1 MRRSARQPIKRRVIA
16 VTALVL
22 ALLML
27 TPAAHAD
34 PPVAQG
40 WWWIGQREALPIPA
54 VGPVGQ
60 VTEQIPQQAG
70 PSGVPDDGLY
80 VAGSAAGDEAVA
92 TLRFFIRE
100 GAEPRSLELVVAGE
114 STGTPLIRLC
124 AVTTQWT
131 PTQRGTWDS
140 RPEFQ
145 CADDAPVGVPS
156 EDGKTVSF
164 DLSGRNLVG
173 TIDFGLAPGV
183 EEETGAPATFQAAFE
198 KPGVDA
204 LVMAGG
210 AEADVPAFSP
220 PPADGGGSSAPA
232 SPVTMAEIPQV
243 PAASGGFNPSPLATQ
258 APAPSAVGGGTSEF
272 AAPVANAPLPMVPAS
287 SGNDLR
293 TFGMVGLLALAG
305 FYAWLTGQKSRE
317 PSSLLVFG
325 RGSAGPVIDAEV
337 LR

>member
-1 MRRSARQPIKRRVIA
+1 MRRSARYSTRHRVVA
-16 VTALVL
+16 VVALVL
-22 ALLML
+22 ALLMVA
-27 TPAAHAD
+27 PAAHAD

-40 WWWIGQREALPIPA
+40 WWWIAQREALLLPA
-54 VGPVGQ
+54 VGPIGQ
-60 VTEQIPQQAG
+60 VTEQLPEQAG
-70 PSGVPDDGLY
+70 PGGVPDDGLY

-92 TLRFFIRE
+92 TLRFFVRE
-100 GAEPRSLELVVAGE
+100 GAKPRSLELVVAGE

-124 AVTTQWT
+124 SVATQWT

-140 RPEFQ
+140 RPEFT

-173 TIDFGLAPGV
+173 TVDFGLAPGI
-183 EEETGAPATFQAAFE
+183 EPETGAPATFQTAFE

-204 LVMAGG
+204 LVIDGGG
-210 AEADVPAFSP
+210 AEAPGFSP
-220 PPADGGGSSAPA
+220 PPTEGGSAPDLGT
-232 SPVTMAEIPQV
+232 PVTMAEIPQV
-243 PAASGGFNPSPLATQ
+243 PSASGGFNPTPVATQ
-258 APAPSAVGGGTSEF
+258 APAPAGTGGGVSEF
-272 AAPVANAPLPMVPAS
+272 AAPAAGAPLPMVPAS

-325 RGSAGPVIDAEV
+325 RGSSGPVIDAEV
-337 LR
+337 LG

>member
-27 TPAAHAD
+27 APSAHAD

-40 WWWIGQREALPIPA
+40 WWWIAQREALPIPA

-92 TLRFFIRE
+92 TLRFFVRE
-100 GAEPRSLELVVAGE
+100 GAKPLSLDLVVAGE

-124 AVTTQWT
+124 SVTTQWT
-131 PTQRGTWDS
+131 PTQRGTWDA
-140 RPEFQ
+140 RPTFE

-156 EDGKTVSF
+156 EDGKMISF

-173 TIDFGLAPGV
+173 TVDFGLAPGV
-183 EEETGAPATFQAAFE
+183 EEQTGAPATFQTAFE
-198 KPGVDA
+198 KPGGDA
-204 LVMAGG
+204 LRIEGG
-210 AEADVPAFSP
+210 SGADVPAFSP
-220 PPADGGGSSAPA
+220 PPTDGGGSSAPT

-243 PAASGGFNPSPLATQ
+243 PAAVGGFNPTPVATQ
-258 APAPSAVGGGTSEF
+258 APAAPSVGGGTSEF
-272 AAPVANAPLPMVPAS
+272 AAPATSPLPMVPAS

-305 FYAWLTGQKSRE
+305 FYAWLTGQQSRE

-325 RGSAGPVIDAEV
+325 RGSSGPVIDAEV